1 MLRAMNT
8 QTQTSGGPRAWWAGW
23 LGFWRGRPRWLRWTV
38 WTLLIAYLAYLVLG
52 NIFLN
57 TLLKPVANQRPD
69 AFQVQWGSAYTL
81 FPGHVV
87 ARDVRLQGQ
96 NRQIGWEVQA
106 DRASGR
112 LALLPLLKKEVRI
125 PEVVATG
132 VSGGARHTER
142 NREPP
147 PPREGGWTMVFERIV
162 SDSLRRGYMDEVVLE
177 GNGRASFGFSKQLR
191 GGPMEIF
198 PSRFHFDRARVLAD
212 GEQVLERGSLGG
224 NFAIRRHSREQAMGL
239 QKLLLTD
246 GEIDVDAEGSS
257 LRIGTDTQG
266 RFNVELVPGGG
277 KLQARLV
284 VRDGQVQPGGSVT
297 WSAPLQGTG
306 IGGTALDDTLQ
317 VEVRVDE
324 GIALRAQLPGRE
336 DGMLELDAQL
346 RLQGTQIPLQPDLH
360 ALIPRT
366 SGHLVG
372 KWHFPSLAWV
382 PKLFNAPDWL
392 QLDGSGVLSADLQLV
407 DGQPAPGSRIE
418 LPQVQATALVMDN
431 RIEGSGQVR
440 AELDA
445 TPSGALQTRIGV
457 RMEHY
462 VIASVKSPKTPYAKG
477 DNLQLDVTMQG
488 LPALGE
494 GLASTSAQLRFS
506 NAQVPDLRV
515 YNRFLSTH
523 ARIEGGSGVASA
535 DLHLDEGGNI
545 GKGTVSVQGR
555 GARMSMGGRQ
565 LQGDVGID
573 ARLRMADLAK
583 RQFVLD
589 GSQVRLRNVGF
600 RNADG
605 RSRQGWWTTVDL
617 PAARID
623 LAEPAAVRGT
633 VNAQASDAG
642 FLLDMFGGSRN
653 LPAWTGRLVDSGTVK
668 AQGRVQWKGDVL
680 VLDRVDA
687 RNDRYRV
694 QARLRLAG
702 KQRSGQLLAQSGPL
716 SVGVDLKDGNR
727 DMRFI
732 RAREWFESHPPLLP

>member
-8 QTQTSGGPRAWWAGW
+8 QTQVVGGPRAWWTAW
-23 LGFWRGRPRWLRWTV
+23 LAFWRRRPRALRWTL
-38 WTLLIAYLAYLVLG
+38 WALLIAYAAYLVLG
-52 NIFLN
+52 NLFLN
-57 TLLKPVANQRPD
+57 TALEPMANRRPD
-69 AFQVQWGSAYTL
+69 AFQAQWGRAYTL

-87 ARDVRLQGQ
+87 ARDVRLHGQ
-96 NRQIGWEVQA
+96 TRHIEWQVQA
-106 DRASGR
+106 QRASGR

-346 RLQGTQIPLQPDLH
+346 RLQGRQIPLQPDLH

-372 KWHFPSLAWV
+372 NWHFPSLAWV

-431 RIEGSGQVR
+431 RIEGQGQVR
-440 AELDA
+440 AELEA
-445 TPSGALQTRIGV
+445 GASGQMQTRIAV
-457 RMEHY
+457 RMDHY
-462 VIASVKSPKTPYAKG
+462 AIAALKSPETPYATG
-477 DNLQLDVTMQG
+477 DNLQLDVTVQG
-488 LPALGE
+488 LPERSE
-494 GLASTSAQLRFS
+494 GLADTRAHLRFTD
-506 NAQVPDLRV
+506 AKVPDLRV

-523 ARIEGGSGVASA
+523 ARIEGGSGLASA
-535 DLHLDEGGNI
+535 DLRLDEGGNI
-545 GKGTVSVQGR
+545 GHGSVSVRGR
-555 GARMSMGGRQ
+555 GAHMSMSGRD
-565 LQGDVGID
+565 LRGDVTLD
-573 ARLRMADLAK
+573 ARLRQADLGA
-583 RQFVLD
+583 RRFVLD
-589 GSQVRLRNVGF
+589 GSTLKLRNVAL
-600 RNADG
+600 RDADG
-605 RSRQGWWTTVDL
+605 RSRQGWWTEVEL
-617 PAARID
+617 PSARID
-623 LAEPAAVRGT
+623 LAEPSSVSGT
-633 VNAQASDAG
+633 VRARAADAG
-642 FLLDMFGGSRN
+642 FLIDMFGGRRA
-653 LPAWTGRLVDSGTVK
+653 LPAWTGRLVDSGTVQ
-668 AQGRVQWKGDVL
+668 AHGRVQWKGDVL
-680 VLDRVDA
+680 VLDGVDA